1 MKPYTLHLLLLMP
14 AAYFSFSFIQQKPF
28 YIQPSPKDSTIFNCS
43 LDIRNPVFTIDS
55 LTGGK
60 AIVYGKTN
68 PSFSDV
74 EYFADCNGFI
84 NTYCRADTSVLFYNV
99 YYPKNHNYDS
109 CALPAIIM
117 FHGGGFS
124 DCKPID
130 TAIDIRYICNEL
142 ARRGFVV
149 FNINYRTG
157 SMYDFVEPAYTS
169 AQQVLAFYRAVQDGR
184 GAVRSIIKRS
194 RQEHIFHDAYKIDT
208 SNIFLA
214 GASAGSAIALNIA
227 YCQSQ
232 AMIDSVSPG
241 VKNVLGSI
249 NQDFY
254 YGDTTI
260 QYQKKIKGVMN
271 MWGNMFI
278 PLSAYPDP
286 TKFFSKN
293 INNPPV
299 ISFHGLLDSIAPYG
313 ITPIKF
319 SPNNILHS
327 IYNSETHCLVSGSRF
342 RLYPKN
348 NGPDMYSSGSQNIY
362 SFLRQKNISAELYL
376 DCQMGHGPDNT
387 PDSSL
392 FESDFGTGFTNA
404 DAVNLYMVQR
414 TAVFFQAV
422 VNEIAKNLITTKF
435 TECENK
441 RFGCDTKNNNNGC
454 SNKDTCVP
462 RQKKISLPVAM
473 K

>member
-1 MKPYTLHLLLLMP
+1 MLIISLST
-14 AAYFSFSFIQQKPF
+14 AFINPNTNAL
-28 YIQPSPKDSTIFNCS
+28 QPSPKDSTIFNCS
-43 LDIRNPVFTIDS
+43 LDLRNALFSLDS
-55 LTGGK
+55 LTDTK
-60 AIVYGKTN
+60 AIIYGKTN
-68 PSFSDV
+68 PGFSDV

-84 NTYCRADTSVLFYNV
+84 NTYCKADTSFLFYNV

-109 CALPAIIM
+109 CPLPAVIM

-149 FNINYRTG
+149 FNVNYRTG
-157 SMYDFVEPAYTS
+157 SMYDFVDPTYTS
-169 AQQVLAFYRAVQDGR
+169 AQQVLALYRAAQDGR
-184 GAVRSIIKRS
+184 GAVRSIIKRA
-194 RQEHIFHDAYKIDT
+194 RNRNHFHDVYKIDT

-227 YCQSQ
+227 YYQSQ

-241 VKNVLGSI
+241 VRNVLGSI
-249 NQDFY
+249 NQDYY

-260 QYQKKIKGVMN
+260 QYQKKIRGIMN

-299 ISFHGLLDSIAPYG
+299 ISFHGLLDSIEPYG

-327 IYNSETHCLVSGSRF
+327 IYNSETHCLVSGSRYK
-342 RLYPKN
+342 LYPKN
-348 NGPDMYSSGSQNIY
+348 SGPDMYSSGSQNIY
-362 SFLRQKNISAELYL
+362 SFLKQKNIPTELYL

-387 PDSSL
+387 TDTSL
-392 FESDFGTGFTNA
+392 FKSDFGTGFTNA

-414 TAVFFQAV
+414 TVIFFQAV
-422 VNEIAKNLITTKF
+422 VNDIAKNLITTRF

-441 RFGCDTKNNNNGC
+441 RVGCSAANNNNGC
-454 SNKDTCVP
+454 SNKDSCAIP
-462 RQKKISLPVAM
+462 AISMSVARYRLPVSSHR
-473 K
+473 